1 MGLGRAGRRR
11 QPGPFVS
18 DALLPFGRG
27 TGAPLAGRTIL
38 QIMPPGSASG
48 DERAALAVAA
58 ALVEAGARALV
69 ASDSHEFAAELQAAG
84 GLHVP
89 FPTATR
95 SPLGLA
101 LNARRLEKLIRA
113 EQVDLVHA
121 RSRAAAWVALRAC
134 RKPKRA
140 VVTSVTGEGKGSPP
154 RSGFERA
161 AGEGDLVIASSE
173 YAAER
178 ALAMFPAA
186 SDRLRIVRPGLDLA
200 KLAPDSVGR
209 ERVTA
214 VRQGWGVA
222 PHERVVL
229 VPSRLAPSRGQRLVI
244 EAAARVKARGL
255 EDIRFVIAGDA
266 ARQAYARELD
276 ALANERDV
284 KAIVTRVGALADRPA
299 AYLAA
304 AAIVFPALEAEGVAR
319 APIEA
324 VAIGALTIV
333 SNLGP
338 AREIIAAPPDVSAE
352 ERTGWLA
359 PPGNAEALAG
369 AIEGALG
376 LGASARQGVRLRA
389 RARVADA
396 HALGRMTED
405 TLRVYAEA
413 LRR

>member
-1 MGLGRAGRRR
+1 
-11 QPGPFVS
+11 VS

-27 TGAPLAGRTIL
+27 AAAPLAGRTIL
-38 QIMPPGSASG
+38 QILPPGAGGG
-48 DERAALAVAA
+48 DERATLAVAA

-69 ASDSHEFAAELQAAG
+69 ASDSREFAAELQAAG

-101 LNARRLEKLIRA
+101 LNARRLAKLIA
-113 EQVDLVHA
+113 GEKIDLVHA
-121 RSRAAAWVALRAC
+121 RSRTAAWVALRAC
-134 RKPKRA
+134 RNPKRA
-140 VVTSVTGEGKGSPP
+140 VVTSVTGEGKASPP
-154 RSGFERA
+154 RSSFDRA
-161 AGEGDLVIASSE
+161 AAEGDLVIALSE

-186 SDRLRIVRPGLDLA
+186 DGRLRIVRPGLDLA
-200 KLAPDSVGR
+200 KLAPDAVSR
-209 ERVTA
+209 ERVAA
-214 VRQGWGVA
+214 VREGWGVA

-229 VPSRLAPSRGQRLVI
+229 APSRLATSRGQRLVI

-266 ARQAYARELD
+266 ARPSYGRELD
-276 ALANERDV
+276 ALAGERGV
-284 KAIVTRVGALADRPA
+284 KAIVTRVGAPADRPA
-299 AYLAA
+299 AFLAA
-304 AAIVFPALEAEGVAR
+304 AAVVFPALEAEGVAR

-324 VAIGALTIV
+324 AAIGALTIV
-333 SNLGP
+333 ADLGP
-338 AREIIAAPPDVSAE
+338 AREIIVAPPYVLAE
-352 ERTGWLA
+352 ERTGWLVS
-359 PPGNAEALAG
+359 PGDAAALAEA
-369 AIEGALG
+369 IEAALG

-389 RARVADA
+389 RARVAEV

-405 TLRVYAEA
+405 TLKVYAEA